1 VAEVFA
7 FAHPVVPLQNG
18 NMPGQRP
25 KLLSYLLGVP
35 GALKVWKVFSHSR
48 ARLSLADMRQDY
60 ALAGLAE
67 ADAPADDP
75 WPLWERWLEEAVKG
89 GIREPNAVVVATADA
104 AGRPSTRTVLLKGAD
119 RRGFVFYTN
128 YESRKGAELAA
139 NPNASLLFPW
149 HDLERQVIVNGAVEK
164 ATPEE
169 TEAYFH
175 VRPLGNQVGAWA
187 SAQSTVLSGRQEL
200 ERHVEAR
207 MAEFRG
213 KVVPVPPFW
222 GGYRVVPATIEFWQ
236 GRPSRLHD
244 RLRYSRQPDGTWK
257 RERLSP

>member
-1 VAEVFA
+1 
-7 FAHPVVPLQNG
+7 
-18 NMPGQRP
+18 MSGQRP

-35 GALKVWKVFSHSR
+35 GALKSWKLFTHSR
-48 ARLSLADMRQDY
+48 ARLSLFDMRRDY

-67 ADAPADDP
+67 ADAPAVEP
-75 WPLWERWLEEAVKG
+75 WPLWERWFEEAGKG
-89 GIREPNAVVVATADA
+89 GIREPNAMVVAPADA
-104 AGRPSTRTVLLKGAD
+104 ASGLPSMRTVLLKGAD
-119 RRGFVFYTN
+119 GRGFVFFTN
-128 YESRKGAELAA
+128 YESRKGAELAG
-139 NPNASLLFPW
+139 NPRASLLFPW
-149 HDLERQVIVNGAVEK
+149 HDLERQVIVAGAVEK
-164 ATPEE
+164 TSAEE

-187 SAQSTVLSGRQEL
+187 SAQSSVLSGRQEL

-222 GGYRVVPATIEFWQ
+222 GGYRVIPATIEFWQ

-244 RLRYSRQPDGTWK
+244 RLRYVHRPDGSWG

>member
-1 VAEVFA
+1 MS
-7 FAHPVVPLQNG
+7 G
-18 NMPGQRP
+18 SRP

-35 GALKVWKVFSHSR
+35 GALKVWQLFSHSR
-48 ARLSLADMRQDY
+48 ARFSLADMRQEY

-75 WPLWERWLEEAVKG
+75 WPLWERWLDEAVKG
-89 GIREPNAVVVATADA
+89 GIREPNAMVVSTAEAAT
-104 AGRPSTRTVLLKGAD
+104 GQPSSRVVLLKGAD
-119 RRGFVFYTN
+119 RRGFVFFTN

-139 NPNASLLFPW
+139 NPRASLLFPW
-149 HDLERQVIVNGAVEK
+149 HDLERQVVVVGAVEK
-164 ATPEE
+164 VTPEE

-187 SAQSTVLSGRQEL
+187 SAQSSVLAGREEL
-200 ERHVEAR
+200 ERRVAAR
-207 MAEFRG
+207 MAEFQGR
-213 KVVPVPPFW
+213 VVPVPPFW
-222 GGYRVVPATIEFWQ
+222 GGYRVLPATIEFWQ

-244 RLRYSRQPDGTWK
+244 RLRYSRRPDGSWL